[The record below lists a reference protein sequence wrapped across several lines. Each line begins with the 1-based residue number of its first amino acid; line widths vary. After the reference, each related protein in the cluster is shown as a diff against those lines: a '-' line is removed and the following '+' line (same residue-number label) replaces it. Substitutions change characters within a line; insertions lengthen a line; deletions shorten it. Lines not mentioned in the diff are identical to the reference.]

1 MAAGGPDLPHWLRE
15 FSATEKLDP
24 EAMQA
29 LSGLKAQKVPEKTE
43 LFRPGTRPGGF
54 LLVIEGRIGV
64 YLLGRSGREMLLYTV
79 TRGETCVQTT
89 LGLLGDEPYSAEA
102 IAETDLVAVMVPIA
116 MFERLMAASSAFRAF
131 VFRAFAAR
139 VGDLMFMLEQV
150 AFVRVESRLARTL
163 VERADA
169 ADCVSATHQELA
181 VAIGSA
187 REVVTRQLHGFASR
201 GLVSVERGAI
211 SIIDRAGLSRLGH
224 ENG

>member
-1 MAAGGPDLPHWLRE
+1 MAGGGRDIPHWLRD
-15 FSATEKLDP
+15 FAAAEKLDP
-24 EAMQA
+24 EAMEA
-29 LSGLKAQKVPEKTE
+29 LSGLKSQMIPEKTE

-54 LLVIEGRIGV
+54 LLVIEGRVGV

-102 IAETDLVAVMVPIA
+102 IAETDLVAVMVPIP

-131 VFRAFAAR
+131 VFRAFANR

-150 AFVRVESRLARTL
+150 AFVRVESRLARAL
-163 VERADA
+163 IDRADPEGI
-169 ADCVSATHQELA
+169 VSATHQELA
-181 VAIGSA
+181 VAIGSV
-187 REVVTRQLHGFASR
+187 REVVTRQLHAFSSR
-201 GLVSVERGAI
+201 GLVSADRGTI
-211 SIIDRAGLSRLGH
+211 SITDRAGLAFLGR

>member
-1 MAAGGPDLPHWLRE
+1 MAGSAHGLPHWLRE
-15 FSATEKLDP
+15 FAAREKLDEDAA
-24 EAMQA
+24 EA
-29 LSGLKAQKVPEKTE
+29 LHGLKSQLIAGGTE
-43 LFRPGTRPGGF
+43 LFRPGMRPAGF
-54 LLVIEGRIGV
+54 LLVIEGRVGV

-102 IAETDLVAVMVPIA
+102 VAETDLVAVMVPIPV
-116 MFERLMAASSAFRAF
+116 FERLMAISSAFRAF

-150 AFVRVESRLARTL
+150 AFVRVESRLARTIL
-163 VERADA
+163 ERADMLGR
-169 ADCVSATHQELA
+169 VSATHQELA

-187 REVVTRQLHGFASR
+187 REVVTRQLHGLASR
-201 GLVSVERGAI
+201 GLVSLDRGAI
-211 SIIDRAGLSRLGH
+211 SITDRASLARLGQ